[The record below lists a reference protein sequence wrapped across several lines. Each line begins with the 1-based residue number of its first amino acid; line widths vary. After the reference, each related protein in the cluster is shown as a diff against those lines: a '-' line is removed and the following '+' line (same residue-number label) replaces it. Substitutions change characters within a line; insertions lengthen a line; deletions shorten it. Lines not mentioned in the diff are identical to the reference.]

1 MKRPKA
7 PIARS
12 PHSRRESFFLINH
25 KTTNKKMTH
34 VIFSLLERFPDS
46 LDTLSEVCVVQSDGN
61 VAPALTEKN
70 DVNYF

>member
-1 MKRPKA
+1 
-7 PIARS
+7 
-12 PHSRRESFFLINH
+12 
-25 KTTNKKMTH
+25 MTH
-34 VIFSLLERFPDS
+34 AIFSLLERFPDS